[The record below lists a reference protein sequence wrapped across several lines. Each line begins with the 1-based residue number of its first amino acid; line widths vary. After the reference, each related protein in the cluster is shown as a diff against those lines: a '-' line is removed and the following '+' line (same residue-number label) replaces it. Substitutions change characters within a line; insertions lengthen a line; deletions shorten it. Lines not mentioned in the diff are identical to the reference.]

1 MNNSGTD
8 TLKKIG
14 DVAQMLGTTP
24 RTLRYYEEEGL
35 IVSRRTEG
43 GTRFY
48 SQQDITRLRII
59 LKLTKLGLPIND
71 IKQLAITR
79 THCLTG
85 AQASEN
91 VLPLVQ
97 TLLKSIN
104 EQKQFYEALEQDLE
118 TAAQVIHQCDECQ
131 NPPSRKGCPICPI
144 NENLT
149 HSEILHLIWDQ
160 EQRHSGR

>member
-1 MNNSGTD
+1 M
-8 TLKKIG
+8 
-14 DVAQMLGTTP
+14 
-24 RTLRYYEEEGL
+24 
-35 IVSRRTEG
+35 
-43 GTRFY
+43 
-48 SQQDITRLRII
+48 
-59 LKLTKLGLPIND
+59 
-71 IKQLAITR
+71 
-79 THCLTG
+79 
-85 AQASEN
+85 
-91 VLPLVQ
+91 Q

>member
-79 THCLTG
+79 TQCLTG

-160 EQRHSGR
+160 EQRHWGR

>member
-1 MNNSGTD
+1 MNNSGTASF
-8 TLKKIG
+8 KKIG
-14 DVAQMLGTTP
+14 EVAQMLGTTP
-24 RTLRYYEEEGL
+24 RTLRFYEEEGL
-35 IVSRRTEG
+35 IVSRRTQG

-48 SQQDITRLRII
+48 SQQDIIRLRII
-59 LKLTKLGLPIND
+59 LKLTKLGVPINY

-97 TLLKSIN
+97 AILKSIN
-104 EQKQFYEALEQDLE
+104 EQKKFYEALEKDLE
-118 TAAQVIHQCDECQ
+118 TAAQVIHQCHDCE
-131 NPPSRKGCPICPI
+131 NPPNRKGCPICPV

-160 EQRHSGR
+160 EHG

>member
-160 EQRHSGR
+160 EQRHWGR